1 LTSISE
7 NKVTFVC
14 NCGEEIMVEVDPDKE
29 NEVVCSK
36 CGQEYRFFGQSVL
49 RFRSSSTEEEH

>member
-1 LTSISE
+1 MTSLSE

-14 NCGEEIMVEVDPDKE
+14 NCGDEITVEVNPDQE

-49 RFRSSSTEEEH
+49 RFRGNSDKTGQ

>member
-1 LTSISE
+1 MTSLSE

-14 NCGEEIMVEVDPDKE
+14 NCGDEITVEVNPDQE

-49 RFRSSSTEEEH
+49 RFRSNSENTEH

>member
-1 LTSISE
+1 LTSLST

-14 NCGEEIMVEVDPDKE
+14 NCGDEITIEVVPDQE
-29 NEVVCSK
+29 NEVVCAK

-49 RFRSSSTEEEH
+49 RFGGNSENGGQ

>member
-1 LTSISE
+1 MSE

-14 NCGEEIMVEVDPDKE
+14 NCGDQIMVEVDPDKE

-36 CGQEYRFFGQSVL
+36 CGQQYRFFGQSVL
-49 RFRSSSTEEEH
+49 RFRSSSENMEH

>member
-1 LTSISE
+1 LTSLSE

-14 NCGEEIMVEVDPDKE
+14 NCGDEITVEVVPDQE
-29 NEVVCSK
+29 NEVVCAK

-49 RFRSSSTEEEH
+49 RFRTGSEDTEH